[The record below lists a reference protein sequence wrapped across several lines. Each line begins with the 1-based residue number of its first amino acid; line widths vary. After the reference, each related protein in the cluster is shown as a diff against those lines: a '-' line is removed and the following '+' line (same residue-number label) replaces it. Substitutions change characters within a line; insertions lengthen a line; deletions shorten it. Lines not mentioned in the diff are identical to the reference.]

1 MRTSRTQRQS
11 PIFRLLY
18 EARPGKSQYSS
29 DNDYPLNRRRI
40 TRPKIIIV
48 FSPPNS
54 GCSKQKLLKHHL
66 VKSPTLPSFLPAFHL
81 RAPAILPVQGWG
93 WGWRTIWQLGSTNL
107 CVPCSGPECLQC
119 AQEQCGQMLSPCPA
133 AEGHV
138 LLV

>member
-66 VKSPTLPSFLPAFHL
+66 VKSLSAERPGPLPGGGGGA
-81 RAPAILPVQGWG
+81 APEDNLAA
-93 WGWRTIWQLGSTNL
+93 WQ
-107 CVPCSGPECLQC
+107 
-119 AQEQCGQMLSPCPA
+119 
-133 AEGHV
+133 H
-138 LLV
+138 